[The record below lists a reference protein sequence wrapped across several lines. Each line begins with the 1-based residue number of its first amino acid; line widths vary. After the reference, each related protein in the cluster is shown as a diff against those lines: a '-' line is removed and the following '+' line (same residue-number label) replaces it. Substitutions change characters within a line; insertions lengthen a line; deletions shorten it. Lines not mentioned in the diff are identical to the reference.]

1 MNTVIDPFTGEEWHA
16 EHRVDPEPAPWRP
29 ILAGS
34 LVLLSCIFLFVVLPL
49 L

>member
-1 MNTVIDPFTGEEWHA
+1 MNTVVDPFTGEEWHA
-16 EHRVDPEPAPWRP
+16 EHRVEPEEPSWRAM
-29 ILAGS
+29 LAAA